1 LLLADDIVQQ
11 PSKTAN
17 DLINKDII
25 GSYITRALPTNKE
38 LLACCVLALLPYFGY
53 DEQPAAELGLLAEA
67 FDLTVID
74 LRAAAR
80 GLADADLLSRQGRY
94 RSVTPHPLALYLAAR
109 GWEEFHDQIV
119 TRLLPTV
126 DLSTAGRLFQRAT
139 ECGDHQV
146 TNDTVAQLLA
156 PGGPYEDIDV
166 WAGGS
171 EAILSLH
178 FTTLAPAAMC
188 NRVEAALAAM
198 SDEELSDNSRH
209 QHTMQ

>member
-25 GSYITRALPTNKE
+25 GSYVTRALPTSKE
-38 LLACCVLALLPYFGY
+38 LLACCVLALLPFFGY
-53 DEQPAAELGLLAEA
+53 DEQPAAELGTLAEA

-80 GLADADLLSRQGRY
+80 DLADADLLSRQGRY

-119 TRLLPTV
+119 TRFLPTI
-126 DLSTAGRLFQRAT
+126 DLSTAVRLFQRAT
-139 ECGDHQV
+139 ECGDYQI
-146 TNDTVAQLLA
+146 TNETVAQLLA
-156 PGGPYEDIDV
+156 PGGQYEDIDV
-166 WAGGS
+166 WTGGS
-171 EAILSLH
+171 EGILSLH

-188 NRVEAALAAM
+188 NRVKQY
-198 SDEELSDNSRH
+198 SPRCPKRN
-209 QHTMQ
+209 